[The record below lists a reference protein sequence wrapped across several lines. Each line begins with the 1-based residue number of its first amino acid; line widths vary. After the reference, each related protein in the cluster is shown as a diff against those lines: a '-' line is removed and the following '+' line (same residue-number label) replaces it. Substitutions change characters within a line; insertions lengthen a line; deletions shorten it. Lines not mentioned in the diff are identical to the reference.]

1 MSTQLGNILF
11 DKLSSYFKENDSYI
25 VDGEGLFER
34 YLSIF
39 GYDIDTV
46 LLPLL
51 ESTTDILNPL
61 TSEDL
66 LNKILEPGSGDDEK
80 FLDSIAYT
88 LNYPIDVVPDVDQ
101 YRRLLTIIL
110 TLYKWR
116 GTKYAIEYWGNV
128 IGIPLEVLEIDNIE
142 AKYDSGFKFDD
153 IIQTSPLTTDPPKYD
168 SSCAPCS
175 EYLILA
181 KGTIQTN

>member
-11 DKLSSYFKENDSYI
+11 NKLSSYFKENDSYV

-34 YLSIF
+34 YLSIY

-51 ESTTDILNPL
+51 ESTTDILNPIL
-61 TSEDL
+61 SEDL
-66 LNKILEPGSGDDEK
+66 LNQILDPGNEDNEK
-80 FLDSIAYT
+80 FLDNIAYT

-116 GTKYAIEYWGNV
+116 GTKYAIEYWGNI
-128 IGIPLEVLEIDNIE
+128 IGIPLEVLEIDNAE
-142 AKYDSGFKFDD
+142 AKYDSDFKYDE
-153 IIQTSPLTTDPPKYD
+153 IVQTSPLTNDSLKYD
-168 SSCAPCS
+168 SSCDSCS

-181 KGTIQTN
+181 RGTIQSN